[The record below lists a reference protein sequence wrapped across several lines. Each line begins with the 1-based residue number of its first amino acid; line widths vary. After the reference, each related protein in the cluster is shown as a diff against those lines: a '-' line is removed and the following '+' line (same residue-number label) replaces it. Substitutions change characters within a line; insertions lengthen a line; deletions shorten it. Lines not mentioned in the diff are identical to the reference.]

1 MLALATLAAPPL
13 HAGND
18 ARVTL
23 TGLRSAATGSYL
35 NAATVT
41 AQLYD
46 EADAAVGDPVAIGY
60 VAASSGN
67 YAGVVE
73 SSVIDAGF
81 DVGDFYRVEVTAV
94 EGSVDAQFNVTGTV
108 GRRGTG

>member
-1 MLALATLAAPPL
+1 MLALATLTAPAL

-23 TGLRSAATGSYL
+23 AGLRSAATGSHL

-46 EADAAVGDPVAIGY
+46 EADAAVGDPVTLAY
-60 VAASSGN
+60 VAASSGG

-73 SSVIDAGF
+73 SGVVDGLG
-81 DVGDFYRVEVTAV
+81 VGAFYRLAV
-94 EGSVDAQFNVTGTV
+94 AASEGGVDGEWNVTGTV